1 MRFINF
7 LVVKLAA
14 CISFGIVL
22 GNFFSTSIEL
32 GITVFIGF
40 LLLLIIFW
48 FSGQKRLKQGS
59 LFGITTFLI
68 FIALGYLNV
77 QFHQPHFQ
85 TQHYSQLQNFN
96 EPHLLQVKV
105 REVLKP
111 DRFYQNYLVEVFQLK
126 DQSVQGTLLLNVR
139 KETELIPFK
148 IDELVLLSSTIKEIP
163 MTLNPHQFDY
173 KNYLEKLGAYHKIT
187 ISQRDILKVQLG
199 NTTIK
204 GFSERIRNSI
214 IEKLKE
220 APISTDAKAITQAL
234 VLGQRREI
242 SKELYTNYAAAG
254 VIHILAVSGLHVGIL
269 FLFFSWLLKPLEYLR
284 HGKLFKIIFIVSF
297 LWGFAFLAGLSPSV
311 VRAVTMFSFFALA
324 GILNR
329 PTNSFNTLFLSYLVL
344 LLVRPQWLFHVG
356 FQLSYLAVFFILW
369 LQPKLYKIYRPRTI
383 VDKYLWG
390 IISVT
395 LSAQLGVAPLSLYYF
410 HQFPGLFLLTN
421 LVVLPFLGIILG
433 FGILIVILLL
443 LDNFPSFLARTYS
456 WTIQLLNDFVGW
468 VASLE
473 SFLVSDISCSL
484 LKMIS
489 IYCVIISSTILWT
502 RKKKRNIFT
511 TLASI
516 LFLFGVIGWEQ
527 VISSNEQLIIF
538 HSSSRSQMGYKSG
551 RELTVFS
558 NDTANWKNKYPIK
571 GYRIGEHI
579 SKYIS
584 KEIPD
589 IIQFK
594 GEKILRLDSL
604 RVIQNRKLSV
614 IWLSESPKINLERLI
629 DSVQPKLIIA
639 DGSNYRS
646 AVKRWKET
654 CRKQKLP
661 FHDTRTMGA
670 YIFK

>member
-1 MRFINF
+1 M
-7 LVVKLAA
+7 
-14 CISFGIVL
+14 
-22 GNFFSTSIEL
+22 
-32 GITVFIGF
+32 
-40 LLLLIIFW
+40 
-48 FSGQKRLKQGS
+48 
-59 LFGITTFLI
+59 
-68 FIALGYLNV
+68 
-77 QFHQPHFQ
+77 
-85 TQHYSQLQNFN
+85 
-96 EPHLLQVKV
+96 
-105 REVLKP
+105 
-111 DRFYQNYLVEVFQLK
+111 
-126 DQSVQGTLLLNVR
+126 
-139 KETELIPFK
+139 
-148 IDELVLLSSTIKEIP
+148 
-163 MTLNPHQFDY
+163 
-173 KNYLEKLGAYHKIT
+173 
-187 ISQRDILKVQLG
+187 
-199 NTTIK
+199 
-204 GFSERIRNSI
+204 
-214 IEKLKE
+214 
-220 APISTDAKAITQAL
+220 
-234 VLGQRREI
+234 
-242 SKELYTNYAAAG
+242 
-254 VIHILAVSGLHVGIL
+254 
-269 FLFFSWLLKPLEYLR
+269 
-284 HGKLFKIIFIVSF
+284 
-297 LWGFAFLAGLSPSV
+297 
-311 VRAVTMFSFFALA
+311 
-324 GILNR
+324 
-329 PTNSFNTLFLSYLVL
+329 L

-369 LQPKLYKIYRPRTI
+369 LQPQLYKIYRPRTI
-383 VDKYLWG
+383 VDRYLWG

-558 NDTANWKNKYPIK
+558 NDTVNWKNKYPIK

-584 KEIPD
+584 KEIPG

-604 RVIQNRKLSV
+604 GVIPNRKLSV